1 MRLYDILGLFKNNK
15 IKLVDKKSVANSNY
29 LFSFKFKPDLEWKA
43 GQHGMFKFKG
53 EKLDG
58 GNFRPFSVASIK
70 EEKIITIL
78 TKISD
83 SPSGFKSKLKSMEFG
98 DTITLR
104 GPFGGFYISDYNRPM
119 VMVAGGVGITP
130 MRALL
135 KDIDRKSILTDASL
149 LYIDSSGEYAFKEEL
164 EIIKRDN
171 PNISIHFLND
181 RKILDYKL
189 SDLVNRHNNN
199 ATYFIAGSPNM
210 VKDIRNKIE
219 AKGIKS
225 RNIINDSFRGY

>member
-1 MRLYDILGLFKNNK
+1 MRLYDILGLLKTNE
-15 IKLVDKKSVANSNY
+15 IKLVDKKPETNGSY
-29 LFSFKFKPDLEWKA
+29 LFSFEFKSDLEWKA

-58 GNFRPFSVASIK
+58 GNFRPFSVASTK
-70 EEKIITIL
+70 DENIITIL
-78 TKISD
+78 TKIGD
-83 SPSGFKSKLKSMEFG
+83 TPSGFKSKLKSMEVG
-98 DTITLR
+98 DTISLR

-135 KDIDRKSILTDASL
+135 KDMDRNGIFTDVSL
-149 LYIDSSGEYAFKEEL
+149 LYIDSSGEYAFKEEF

-181 RKILDYKL
+181 RKILEDKL
-189 SDLVNRHNNN
+189 SDFINRHNNN
-199 ATYFIAGSPNM
+199 ATYFISGSPNM
-210 VKDIRNKIE
+210 VNDVRNKIE
-219 AKGIKS
+219 AKGIKK

>member
-1 MRLYDILGLFKNNK
+1 MRLYDILGLLKTNE
-15 IKLVDKKSVANSNY
+15 IKLVDKKPEASGSY
-29 LFSFKFKPDLEWKA
+29 LFSFEFKPDLEWKA

-53 EKLDG
+53 EKLYG
-58 GNFRPFSVASIK
+58 GNFRPFSVASTK
-70 EEKIITIL
+70 DENIIIIL
-78 TKISD
+78 TKIGD
-83 SPSGFKSKLKSMEFG
+83 TPSGFKSKLKSMEVG
-98 DTITLR
+98 DTISLR

-135 KDIDRKSILTDASL
+135 KDIDGNGILTDASL
-149 LYIDSSGEYAFKEEL
+149 LYIDSSGEFAFKEEL

-181 RKILDYKL
+181 RKILDEKL
-189 SDLVNRHNNN
+189 SDLTNRHNNN
-199 ATYFIAGSPNM
+199 ATYFISGSPKM
-210 VKDIRNKIE
+210 VKDIKNKIE
-219 AKGIKS
+219 ARGIKK